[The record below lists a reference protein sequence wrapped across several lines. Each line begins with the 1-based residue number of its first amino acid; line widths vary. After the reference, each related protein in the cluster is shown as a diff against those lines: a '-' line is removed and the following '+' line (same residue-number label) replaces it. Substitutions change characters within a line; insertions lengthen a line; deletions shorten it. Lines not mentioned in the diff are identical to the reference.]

1 LGTGLLWFGW
11 FGFNAGSA
19 MGANSLAVQA
29 LGTTTVAAAAAS
41 MAWVFLDKI
50 LGHKLSAMGACIGAV
65 VGLVAITPAAGYV
78 SIPHAIT
85 IGVISSIV
93 SNFAVSRFPKGKIDD
108 ALDVFACHGV
118 GGMTG
123 MVLTGVFASKAINP
137 AVVDQGLIFG
147 ETTLFLNQMTA
158 LIIVSVFAFTASYS
172 LFFVVN
178 KISPLRVSQEKEELG
193 LDISQHGEFI

>member
-1 LGTGLLWFGW
+1 
-11 FGFNAGSA
+11 
-19 MGANSLAVQA
+19 LAVQA

-78 SIPHAIT
+78 SISHAIT
-85 IGVISSIV
+85 IGIISSIA
-93 SNFAVSRFPKGKIDD
+93 SNFAVSKFPKGKIDD

-123 MVLTGVFASKAINP
+123 MILTGVFASKAINP
-137 AVVDQGLIFG
+137 AVVDQGLLFG
-147 ETTLFLNQMTA
+147 ETKLFLNQMTA
-158 LIIVSVFAFTASYS
+158 LICVSVFAFTASYA
-172 LFFVVN
+172 LFYITN
-178 KISPLRVSQEKEELG
+178 KISRLRVSEEKEALG
-193 LDISQHGEFI
+193 LDITQHGEYL